1 MSAQGAENQ
10 YLVLDSR
17 GEPLARA
24 MLEGREDAPTLQFE
38 IMDGK
43 TGAVMAHEQL
53 QFLPMADGKQALLGR
68 VVRCRGERVTVEK
81 LQRLDSELRQNLRM
95 PTSFETL
102 IYPLT
107 GRWKGR
113 RWIESNDLSCGG
125 ISFFTRYP
133 MEAKEQFELVIP
145 ITTQPVILRCEII
158 RERPCSRE
166 GMVMYAAKF
175 IEMCHDEEMLV
186 REAVFSVQLNARPHK
201 SEDDAQ

>member
-1 MSAQGAENQ
+1 MSAAGAENQ

-24 MLEGREDAPTLQFE
+24 ALEGREDAPALQFE

-43 TGAVMAHEQL
+43 TDAVMAHEQL

-68 VVRCRGERVTVEK
+68 AVRCRGERVTVEK

-102 IYPLT
+102 IYPLS
-107 GRWKGR
+107 GSWKGR
-113 RWIESNDLSCGG
+113 RWVESNDLSCGG
-125 ISFFTRYP
+125 ISFFTKYP
-133 MEAKEQFELVIP
+133 MQAGERFELVIP
-145 ITTQPVILRCEII
+145 ITAQPLLLRSEVI

-166 GMVMYAAKF
+166 GLTMYAAKF
-175 IEMCHDEEMLV
+175 VEMCHDEEMLV
-186 REAVFSVQLNARPHK
+186 REAVFSVQLSTRGRR
-201 SEDDAQ
+201 S